1 MLHIYAAL
9 AEQERRMISQRTSA
23 GLQAAKAKGVKLAHD
38 PEKWTPVFGKHH
50 APPGP
55 CGKVLGDANRAAAVA
70 RDKALEP
77 VMIEL
82 KHLSTRAAAAEIEH
96 RGLGK
101 MSYQT
106 VARARVR
113 LGLRAVA

>member
-1 MLHIYAAL
+1 
-9 AEQERRMISQRTSA
+9 MISQRTSA
-23 GLQAAKAKGVKLAHD
+23 GLQAAKARGVKL
-38 PEKWTPVFGKHH
+38 
-50 APPGP
+50 GP

>member
-1 MLHIYAAL
+1 
-9 AEQERRMISQRTSA
+9 
-23 GLQAAKAKGVKLAHD
+23 
-38 PEKWTPVFGKHH
+38 
-50 APPGP
+50 
-55 CGKVLGDANRAAAVA
+55 
-70 RDKALEP
+70 
-77 VMIEL
+77 MIEL

>member
-1 MLHIYAAL
+1 VDTGFRKRSCATNNLKRDDDSKKSHLAL
-9 AEQERRMISQRTSA
+9 
-23 GLQAAKAKGVKLAHD
+23 
-38 PEKWTPVFGKHH
+38 
-50 APPGP
+50 GP